1 MPMLVPARPS
11 RPCRWRLRAMN
22 PLRGALSTCLRP
34 PPSTMETWK
43 GSSWMHS
50 TSPVPAAHPVTGRTQ
65 VERSQRVC
73 CLNLFIQVCSL
84 SPRRP
89 QSPDQDEGQITFDVE
104 MCSPRHSQ
112 VRHPPSTVQSP
123 LRWVP
128 VLLSF
133 VCFQSGE
140 DSPEPS
146 REDDA
151 PLNKEADWVADW
163 SSRPEN
169 IPPK

>member
-1 MPMLVPARPS
+1 MK
-11 RPCRWRLRAMN
+11 
-22 PLRGALSTCLRP
+22 PLWGASSTCLRP

-43 GSSWMHS
+43 GSSWTLS
-50 TSPVPAAHPVTGRTQ
+50 TSPVPAAHPVTGRTK
-65 VERSQRVC
+65 VERSQRAC
-73 CLNLFIQVCSL
+73 RLNLFTQVCSL

-112 VRHPPSTVQSP
+112 VRRPPAHPPSADQSP
-123 LRWVP
+123 FRCVP
-128 VLLSF
+128 VLFSS